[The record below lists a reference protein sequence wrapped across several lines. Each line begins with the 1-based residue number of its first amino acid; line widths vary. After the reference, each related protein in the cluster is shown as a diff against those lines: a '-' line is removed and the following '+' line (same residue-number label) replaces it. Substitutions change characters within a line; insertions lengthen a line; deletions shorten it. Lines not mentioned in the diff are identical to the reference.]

1 MAAAKI
7 VYKKEERLPLLGKEA
22 TDHGLGDKSPSELG
36 GCMSNVF
43 FSWLTPLLDLGN
55 KRPLEFD
62 DLYQLNAD
70 DRAAQISATFKKY
83 WEIELTKSNPRLWW
97 ALARSFGA
105 QFVFAGVLKLLHDSL
120 QFVGPMVIKYII
132 AFLSDPTA
140 ELNTGLWY
148 AAAIFVSGVVQSFSL
163 RQYFFLCFE
172 TGLRFRSA
180 IVTAVYQKSL
190 VLAASARA
198 KKSTGEITNLMS
210 VDAQR
215 LQEITNY
222 LHAIWYALFQIGIS
236 SYLLYLQL
244 GVSFL
249 AGVIVMLLI
258 IPATAAIS
266 QYMRTLQ
273 RALMTVKDERVKVVY
288 EVLSGIKVIKL
299 QAWENSFTNRVMQ
312 FRSNELE
319 RLRTYIYARAASSMV
334 FNGVPSLV
342 TVTSFFAYVYMG
354 NSLDVGT
361 ALTSLALFNILRFPL
376 FMLPNVINSLV
387 EAQVSFKRLEEFFT
401 MEEREPVTAGP
412 LKVTSISLQH
422 ADFEWDSAQET
433 DADENCQIEP
443 ILHDINIV
451 IKDGT
456 LCAVVGAV
464 GSGKST
470 LLSGILGD
478 ARCARGSD
486 IFKQC
491 IKTALKGK
499 LVVLVTNG
507 LNFLKDCDSVVVLE
521 QGRVVEQGTYQSLMD
536 TAGGVLAK
544 MMESVPDAPDKED
557 EVVEHH
563 GENDEEIEARQRTES
578 NRSDVDTDKA
588 NNAALIADEDRST
601 GDVPWSTY
609 KVWIDACGGLCMGF
623 MVIFFYVL
631 TNCANLSSTF
641 WLSYWSEN
649 AADTSHGQLYY
660 LYIFMGLN
668 AVVITL
674 MFVQSLA
681 LYVTGLRGSTLMFNQ
696 LLTRVLRAPMSF
708 FDTTPLG
715 RIVNRMSKDVYAID
729 ETIPAN
735 WGMLFGTVFSV
746 ITTICTVV
754 YVTPWFSVILI
765 PLGVLYYASQ
775 RYFIKTSRELQR
787 LDSISR
793 SPVYA
798 LLTETLEGL
807 PTIRAFGVES
817 QFAARNEIMLD
828 RNQRAYFLNFS
839 ANCWLALRLEFAGTM
854 VATSAALF
862 AVLGHEA
869 NAGVAFAGL
878 AGVSLSYA
886 FNVTQSL
893 NWSVRMLS
901 TIQTQM
907 VSVERV
913 HTYTTME
920 VEAELNAEPIKQ
932 LELEN
937 AKWPSQGKVTF
948 TNVDLRYR
956 QGLPRVLRKLTFT
969 IHAKEKIGIVG
980 RTGAGKSSLVVAL
993 MRLVELDAGQI
1004 TMDDV
1009 DIATIGLHDLRDK
1022 ISIIPQDPVLFS
1034 GTIRSNLDPFDR
1046 YGDDSIWTAIKRANL
1061 HNAVTSLDDKVDER
1075 GQNFSVGERQLI
1087 CIARALLKKSKVI
1100 LMDEAT
1106 ASIDANTDR
1115 LIQDSIRESFQDC
1128 TCLTIA
1134 HRINTI
1140 LDSDRILV
1148 MDKGSA
1154 AEFDTPAQL
1163 LKNPKGIFTN
1173 LVEHWRDDNAE

>member
-1 MAAAKI
+1 FGLAFDHARYQTAIRVSSLLEDLKI
-7 VYKKEERLPLLGKEA
+7 LPG
-22 TDHGLGDKSPSELG
+22 GDLTEIGEKGVNLSG
-36 GCMSNVF
+36 GQRTRV
-43 FSWLTPLLDLGN
+43 
-55 KRPLEFD
+55 
-62 DLYQLNAD
+62 A
-70 DRAAQISATFKKY
+70 I
-83 WEIELTKSNPRLWW
+83 
-97 ALARSFGA
+97 AR
-105 QFVFAGVLKLLHDSL
+105 
-120 QFVGPMVIKYII
+120 
-132 AFLSDPTA
+132 
-140 ELNTGLWY
+140 
-148 AAAIFVSGVVQSFSL
+148 
-163 RQYFFLCFE
+163 
-172 TGLRFRSA
+172 
-180 IVTAVYQKSL
+180 AVYQDADIYL
-190 VLAASARA
+190 LDDPLAA
-198 KKSTGEITNLMS
+198 
-210 VDAQR
+210 VDA
-215 LQEITNY
+215 
-222 LHAIWYALFQIGIS
+222 H
-236 SYLLYLQL
+236 
-244 GVSFL
+244 V
-249 AGVIVMLLI
+249 
-258 IPATAAIS
+258 
-266 QYMRTLQ
+266 
-273 RALMTVKDERVKVVY
+273 
-288 EVLSGIKVIKL
+288 
-299 QAWENSFTNRVMQ
+299 
-312 FRSNELE
+312 
-319 RLRTYIYARAASSMV
+319 
-334 FNGVPSLV
+334 
-342 TVTSFFAYVYMG
+342 
-354 NSLDVGT
+354 
-361 ALTSLALFNILRFPL
+361 
-376 FMLPNVINSLV
+376 
-387 EAQVSFKRLEEFFT
+387 
-401 MEEREPVTAGP
+401 
-412 LKVTSISLQH
+412 
-422 ADFEWDSAQET
+422 
-433 DADENCQIEP
+433 
-443 ILHDINIV
+443 
-451 IKDGT
+451 
-456 LCAVVGAV
+456 
-464 GSGKST
+464 
-470 LLSGILGD
+470 
-478 ARCARGSD
+478 GSD

-491 IKTALKGK
+491 IKTALNGK

-521 QGRVVEQGTYQSLMD
+521 QGRIVEQGAYQSLVD
-536 TAGGVLAK
+536 KVDGVLAK
-544 MMESVPDAPDKED
+544 MMESVQEAPDKEEEDTDVPRDNDQEED
-557 EVVEHH
+557 EREH
-563 GENDEEIEARQRTES
+563 DARQRTES
-578 NRSDVDTDKA
+578 NRSDVDTDKVA
-588 NNAALIADEDRST
+588 NAALISDEDRST

-609 KVWIDACGGLCMGF
+609 KVWIDACGGLGMGF
-623 MVIFFYVL
+623 MVIFFYIL

-641 WLSYWSEN
+641 WLSYWSES
-649 AADTSHGQLYY
+649 AADTTHSQFYY

-668 AVVITL
+668 VGVITL

-696 LLTRVLRAPMSF
+696 LLTQVLRAPMSF

-765 PLGVLYYASQ
+765 PLGILYYASQ

-807 PTIRAFGVES
+807 PTIRAFGVEP
-817 QFAARNEIMLD
+817 QFAARNEYMLD

-854 VATSAALF
+854 VATAAALF

-907 VSVERV
+907 VSVERI
-913 HTYTTME
+913 HAYTTME
-920 VEAELNAEPIKQ
+920 VEAELKAEPIKQ

-937 AKWPSQGKVTF
+937 AKWPSQGKLTF
-948 TNVDLRYR
+948 KDVDLRYR
-956 QGLPRVLRKLTFT
+956 AGLPRVLRKLTFT
-969 IHAKEKIGIVG
+969 INANEKIGIVG

-993 MRLVELDAGQI
+993 MRLVELDGGVI
-1004 TMDDV
+1004 TLDDV
-1009 DIATIGLHDLRDK
+1009 DISTIGLHDLRDK
-1022 ISIIPQDPVLFS
+1022 VSIIPQDPVLFS

-1046 YGDDSIWTAIKRANL
+1046 YADDAIWTAIKRANL
-1061 HNAVTSLDDKVDER
+1061 HQAVTALDDKVDER

-1115 LIQDSIRESFQDC
+1115 LIQESIRDSFKDC

-1154 AEFDTPAQL
+1154 AEYDTPAQL

>member
-478 ARCARGSD
+478 ARCARGQVHRFGSVAYVSQQPFIQNATLRDNVTFGLPFDHARYQNAIQVSSLTDDLKILPGGDLTEIGEKGINLSGGQRTRVAIARAVYQVDADMYLLDDPLAAVDAHVGSD

-993 MRLVELDAGQI
+993 MRLVELD
-1004 TMDDV
+1004 
-1009 DIATIGLHDLRDK
+1009 
-1022 ISIIPQDPVLFS
+1022 
-1034 GTIRSNLDPFDR
+1034 
-1046 YGDDSIWTAIKRANL
+1046 
-1061 HNAVTSLDDKVDER
+1061 
-1075 GQNFSVGERQLI
+1075 
-1087 CIARALLKKSKVI
+1087 
-1100 LMDEAT
+1100 
-1106 ASIDANTDR
+1106 
-1115 LIQDSIRESFQDC
+1115 
-1128 TCLTIA
+1128 
-1134 HRINTI
+1134 
-1140 LDSDRILV
+1140 
-1148 MDKGSA
+1148 
-1154 AEFDTPAQL
+1154 
-1163 LKNPKGIFTN
+1163 
-1173 LVEHWRDDNAE
+1173 